1 MSTPDPTTQ
10 PGNQP
15 TSTSN
20 PKWYSKVRWKFL
32 MWTFIVWGGL
42 QYAPYRGILANSPGY
57 WDRTPA
63 LSKEQIQFGTY
74 TEDVFLTAFGIG
86 LLIAFAFLCKK
97 PTRIHGI
104 LGLVVAAVI
113 VFLEIRY
120 SSIFM
125 IRH

>member
-1 MSTPDPTTQ
+1 MSTTDPTTQ
-10 PGNQP
+10 PGSQP
-15 TSTSN
+15 NSTSK
-20 PKWYSKVRWKFL
+20 PKWYAKIRWKQA
-32 MWTFIVWGGL
+32 MWANILWGGL

-63 LSKEQIQFGTY
+63 LSKEQIQFGTF
-74 TEDVFLTAFGIG
+74 TEDIFLTVFSIG
-86 LLIAFAFLCKK
+86 LLISFAFLCKR